1 MDTPNSAYSEVMEG
15 FLGKVEMLQR
25 NSERSLLWSSEESM
39 RSLLEAIVD
48 FATSP
53 EERLHVLRQTG
64 GFRFEQGATA
74 EEMQGQVREV
84 FGDLPPRRDR
94 AAFDAATARLEAVWA
109 PQQGSL
115 LEFII
120 TNPTQIARLLAERLS
135 PATGRY
141 LGIIGHT
148 FQRVRRTDL
157 EPLAVS
163 QTVAYVRGS
172 EIHLIVG
179 VRDVLGD
186 WELKR
191 EAGNESERF
200 SLLETV
206 LLHEVVEILLREK
219 MPRIDPLSSHVIA
232 STLER
237 NLSEEDLPLAVED
250 FFDSWIPPATK
261 RERRA
266 MVEVVDSDNRRGD
279 RRQEESVAWLEDRE
293 ESPSSAMEENVL
305 VVDSST
311 MMRHTLCKIVKEL
324 GYGTL
329 EAADGTEGF
338 DLAKQYNPGLIILDL
353 KVPEMDGV
361 EMLKQ
366 LRADKELANLNV
378 IVLTTVANKEIIR
391 ATQELGVKDFLLKP
405 LVADEAKKRM
415 QKYLSEGAR

>member
-1 MDTPNSAYSEVMEG
+1 
-15 FLGKVEMLQR
+15 MLQR
-25 NSERSLLWSSEESM
+25 NSEQSLMWSSEQGM
-39 RSLLEAIVD
+39 RTLLEAIVD

-64 GFRFEQGATA
+64 GFRFEQGITA
-74 EEMQGQVREV
+74 EEMQVQVSDV
-84 FGDLPPRRDR
+84 FGDLSPRVDR
-94 AAFDAATARLEAVWA
+94 AAFDAATARLGAVWS
-109 PQQGSL
+109 PQQGSPI
-115 LEFII
+115 EFII
-120 TNPTQIARLLAERLS
+120 ANPNQIARLLVERLTPS
-135 PATGRY
+135 TARY

-179 VRDVLGD
+179 VSEVLGD

-191 EAGNESERF
+191 DTGNEGEGF
-200 SLLETV
+200 SLLETL

-237 NLSEEDLPLAVED
+237 TLSEEDLPSAVED
-250 FFDSWIPPATK
+250 FFDSWIPPTAT

-266 MVEVVDSDNRRGD
+266 IAEVVESDNRRGD
-279 RRQEESVAWLEDRE
+279 RRQEESAAWVADRE
-293 ESPSSAMEENVL
+293 EQPSEMEVNVL

-311 MMRHTLCKIVKEL
+311 MMRHKICQIVKEL

-329 EAADGTEGF
+329 EAADGKEGF
-338 DLAKQYNPGLIILDL
+338 DLAKRHNPGLILLDL
-353 KVPEMDGV
+353 LAPEMDGV

-366 LRADKELANLNV
+366 LRADNELANLNV
-378 IVLTTVANKEIIR
+378 IVLTTVASKEIIR
-391 ATQELGVKDFLLKP
+391 ETQELGVRDFLLKP

-415 QKYLSEGAR
+415 QKYLGEGASAQ